1 MAEGYGAVRAG
12 STFVFFFFFFSLGAS
27 EWGLNQY
34 STRVK
39 GKREACIKH
48 AKKKKRLAKRYFGG
62 FGNAGKETGGAMG
75 RGGYSNLVVVVVEY

>member
-1 MAEGYGAVRAG
+1 MRYEQEVR
-12 STFVFFFFFFSLGAS
+12 SFFFFFFSLGAS

>member
-1 MAEGYGAVRAG
+1 MRYEQEVR
-12 STFVFFFFFFSLGAS
+12 SFFFFFFSLGAS

-39 GKREACIKH
+39 RKREACIKH

>member
-1 MAEGYGAVRAG
+1 MVRYEQEVR
-12 STFVFFFFFFSLGAS
+12 SFFFFFFSLGAS